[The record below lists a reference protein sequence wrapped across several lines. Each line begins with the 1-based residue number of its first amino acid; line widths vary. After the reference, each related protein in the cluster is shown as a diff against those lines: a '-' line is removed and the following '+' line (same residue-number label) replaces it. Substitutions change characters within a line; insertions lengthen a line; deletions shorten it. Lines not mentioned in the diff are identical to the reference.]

1 MLRKICSKE
10 LTTEE
15 IVFKK
20 GLNVI
25 LGDDSGHNSVGKT
38 TSMKLINHVFGGNLV
53 VDNEELKD
61 QFPDLV
67 VNFELQFDDE
77 SFYFSRSISQKKD
90 IFVCD
95 SDYSVVKSTEIGKY
109 TSFLKSKYN
118 IRDDSLSFRSAAN
131 FTSRIWDKNRPNAT
145 LLSDYGNKSEAVVIL
160 LKLFDWYG
168 PISDIDDRIKQ
179 CSKETHASTTV
190 LKRYGISDTRKQL
203 SQIEEEIKILDPQIK
218 QLMRELGS
226 SNSNPYIPSA
236 EEIQYQDEIRKA
248 NKELDQLAT
257 KRRRLASNYLG
268 DDTRTKYLIEELVRF
283 FPGIEQKHLTDIERF
298 HHDISEILSEE
309 IDNDIRIC
317 DLEINTVRKRI
328 KDLEGKHL
336 KSHTDS
342 SLDMIKIKH
351 LMSSMQK
358 HEELRISKQELE
370 NLFAFKRE
378 KKSLEK
384 SVSEMRKTI
393 YQELED
399 LMNSELSKKCETIY
413 GSNRSSPNFTITNK
427 GSYHYMTPND
437 SGTGRTYAD
446 AIMFDQIT
454 LERSDAPYLIH
465 DSYMFNHIEP
475 NTIVKLLQNYN
486 KTKQSFIT
494 VDSHTVFDPL
504 NRELFKNQI
513 CLKLDAEHTLFN
525 KKWNTKD

>member
-1 MLRKICSKE
+1 MLRRICSKE

-15 IVFKK
+15 IVFNK
-20 GLNVI
+20 GLNII

-53 VDNEELKD
+53 VDNEELKN

-67 VNFELQFDDE
+67 VNFELQFDNE
-77 SFYFSRSISQKKD
+77 PFYFSRPISQKKD
-90 IFVCD
+90 IYICD
-95 SDYSVVKSTEIGKY
+95 SNYSVVGSTNVGKY

-160 LKLFDWYG
+160 LKLFDWYR
-168 PISDIDDRIKQ
+168 PISDTDYRIKQ
-179 CSKETHASTTV
+179 CNEESLASATV
-190 LKRYGISDTRKQL
+190 LKRYGISDTKKQL
-203 SQIEEEIKILDPQIK
+203 SQIEEQMKILEPQIK

-248 NKELDQLAT
+248 NKELDLLAT

-268 DDTRTKYLIEELVRF
+268 NDMRTKNLIEELVRF
-283 FPGIEQKHLTDIERF
+283 FPEIEQKHLSDIERF

-317 DLEINTVRKRI
+317 DLEINTIRKRI
-328 KDLEGKHL
+328 KDLDEKHL
-336 KSHTDS
+336 ESHTNS
-342 SLDMIKIKH
+342 SQDVMKINH

-358 HEELRISKQELE
+358 YEELRISKQELE
-370 NLFAFKRE
+370 NLLAFKRE
-378 KKSLEK
+378 KKSLEE
-384 SVSEMRKTI
+384 SISEMRKTI
-393 YQELED
+393 YQDLED
-399 LMNSELSKKCETIY
+399 LMNSELSKKCELIY
-413 GSNRSSPNFTITNK
+413 GSNRSSPNFTITNR
-427 GSYHYMTPND
+427 GTYHYKTPND
-437 SGTGRTYAD
+437 TGTGRTYAD

-454 LERSDAPYLIH
+454 LEKSDAPYLVH

-475 NTIVKLLQNYN
+475 NTIVKLLLNYS

-494 VDSHTVFDPL
+494 VDSHTVFDPS
-504 NRELFKNQI
+504 NKELFKDQI
-513 CLKLDAEHTLFN
+513 CLKLDAEHTLFK